1 MISSFETTRDLYH
14 SPLGLSGRLTRF
26 ARPHRAAIESLAV
39 SSPRVEELA
48 ETFPGL
54 LFALA
59 TGFGGAKRRH
69 EAVRLI
75 HTGALLRDVT
85 DLIGLPWWLRRL
97 PPEAFQSPLDGLP
110 NGVAFSLRIGN
121 LVPSEP
127 AETRAWLARTLFAHR
142 TVGENYALWIAR
154 QKRFPSGVAGEITE
168 TLLAAWAWHSRH
180 PDTPAYPLLRT
191 QWSDGIGLRR
201 ALEEAKAW
209 SRRIDLAVALGTGIE
224 DMWFPGGMCGAVE
237 FVPLARLEHFLSE
250 AQAMNNCL
258 DQFADQ
264 VRRGR
269 SRVFSIRKAGRIVA
283 DIEIGPHDDDCCVPR
298 IVQLRGP
305 RNRRV
310 GPEIWQVALTWLA
323 AQEFRPLPRV
333 NEATDRHRR
342 QQLIRAIWRPL
353 MDDLKGASGE
363 KRVQAL
369 AFGKEVSRSFRAF
382 QVAPATELESSG
394 DEQTVRRGLMRPD
407 SWRSDATD

>member
-1 MISSFETTRDLYH
+1 MSLFDTTRDLYH
-14 SPLGLSGRLTRF
+14 SPSGLSGRVMRF
-26 ARPHRAAIESLAV
+26 SRTHRAAIESLAAT
-39 SSPRVEELA
+39 SPRIGELA

-59 TGFGGAKRRH
+59 TGYGGAERRQ
-69 EAVRLI
+69 EALRLI
-75 HTGALLRDVT
+75 HAGAVLRDVA
-85 DLIGLPWWLRRL
+85 DRVGVPWWLRRL
-97 PPEAFQSPLDGLP
+97 PPEAFQFSLVGLP
-110 NGVAFSLRIGN
+110 VGAAFSLRIGN

-127 AETRAWLARTLFAHR
+127 DEAPAWLARTLFAYR
-142 TVGENYALWIAR
+142 TVGEGYALWIAR

-168 TLLAAWAWHSRH
+168 TLLAAWAWHSLH

-191 QWSDGIGLRR
+191 QWSDGVSLRR

-209 SRRIDLAVALGTGIE
+209 SMRIDLAVALGTGIE
-224 DMWFPGGMCGAVE
+224 DTWFPSGICGAHE
-237 FVPLARLEHFLSE
+237 FVALARLEQFLSE

-258 DQFADQ
+258 DQFADH
-264 VRRGR
+264 VRQGR
-269 SRVFSIRKAGRIVA
+269 TRVFSIRKSGRIVA

-310 GPEIWQVALTWLA
+310 GPEIWQAALTWLA

-333 NEATDRHRR
+333 NETADRHRR

-353 MDDLKGASGE
+353 MDSLKGASGE

-382 QVAPATELESSG
+382 QAAPTREVAAGSG
-394 DEQTVRRGLMRPD
+394 DLGGHD
-407 SWRSDATD
+407 SLLQPNDRWSDAAD